1 MIKSLEVVIAI
12 TILFLFVIIVF
23 QSIEKPQTNYNELTN
38 KNYSLLL
45 AKAKNSDF
53 RDLVSGSEIE
63 DVYNSLYESLDTTY
77 SIKICNSQN
86 LNCEEFGE
94 TVPSDSK
101 LSVVDY
107 YFFDSNKT
115 LSVISWID

>member
-12 TILFLFVIIVF
+12 TILFLFIIVVF
-23 QSIEKPQTNYNELTN
+23 QSIEKPETNYNELTN

-45 AKAKNSDF
+45 VKAKNSDF
-53 RDLVSGSEIE
+53 RNLINSSEINN
-63 DVYNSLYESLDTTY
+63 VYNSLYEEIDTTY
-77 SIKICNSQN
+77 SIKICNSLN
-86 LNCEEFGE
+86 LNCEEYGQPI
-94 TVPSDSK
+94 PSDSK

>member
-23 QSIEKPQTNYNELTN
+23 QSVEKPQTNYNELTN